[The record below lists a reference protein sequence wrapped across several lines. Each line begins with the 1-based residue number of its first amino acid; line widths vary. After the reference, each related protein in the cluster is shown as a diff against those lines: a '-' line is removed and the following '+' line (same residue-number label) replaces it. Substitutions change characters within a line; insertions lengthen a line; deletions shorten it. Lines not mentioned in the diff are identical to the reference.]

1 MNRLLYVN
9 FAIFFLIA
17 SAAAA
22 DQSVPPAAPANPEPA
37 HHMHMPALG
46 PVGGDWWK
54 NSEIAQKINLSD
66 GQKQQLQ
73 QIFSDH
79 RSNLVTLRGSF
90 ESEEGKLRN
99 LVNQDPPQDDQ
110 VLAQVD
116 QVTAAR
122 GKLDREF
129 AAITLAFRKVL
140 SGDQW
145 KQLQNITMQRFLAFR
160 HGRHGDKPENSSAGS
175 SSPSEPK

>member
-1 MNRLLYVN
+1 MNRLLYFT
-9 FAIFFLIA
+9 FATFLLIA
-17 SAAAA
+17 SAAAT
-22 DQSVPPAAPANPEPA
+22 DQSGPPPAAPNSEAP

-54 NSEIAQKINLSD
+54 NSEIAQKINLTD
-66 GQKQQLQ
+66 AQKQQLQ

-79 RSNLVTLRGSF
+79 RSNLVALRGNF
-90 ESEEGKLRN
+90 ENEEGKLRN
-99 LVNQDPPQDDQ
+99 LVNQDPPPDDQ

-145 KQLQNITMQRFLAFR
+145 KQLQNITMQRFLLFR
-160 HGRHGDKPENSSAGS
+160 HSHHDKPEASGTNGSSA
-175 SSPSEPK
+175 PK

>member
-1 MNRLLYVN
+1 MKRLLYFT
-9 FAIFFLIA
+9 FAVFLLIA
-17 SAAAA
+17 SAAAM
-22 DQSVPPAAPANPEPA
+22 DQSQSSTQSNGDTPR
-37 HHMHMPALG
+37 HMHMPALG

-54 NSEIAQKINLSD
+54 NSEIAQKINLTD
-66 GQKQQLQ
+66 AQKQQLQ

-79 RSNLVTLRGSF
+79 RSNLVSLRGNF
-90 ESEEGKLRN
+90 ENEEGKLRN
-99 LVNQDPPQDDQ
+99 LVNQDPPPDEQ

-145 KQLQNITMQRFLAFR
+145 KVLQNITMQRFLFR
-160 HGRHGDKPENSSAGS
+160 RSHRDKTEGS
-175 SSPSEPK
+175 TANNNPAEPK

>member
-1 MNRLLYVN
+1 MNRLLYFT
-9 FAIFFLIA
+9 FATFVLIA
-17 SAAAA
+17 SAAAM
-22 DQSVPPAAPANPEPA
+22 DQSGLPPATPNSDAPPPR
-37 HHMHMPALG
+37 HMHMPALG

-54 NSEIAQKINLSD
+54 NSEIAQQINLTD
-66 GQKQQLQ
+66 AQKQQIQ

-79 RSNLVTLRGSF
+79 RSNLVVLRGNF
-90 ESEEGKLRN
+90 ENEEGKLRS
-99 LVNQDPPQDDQ
+99 LVNQDPPQDEQ
-110 VLAQVD
+110 VIAQVD

-145 KQLQNITMQRFLAFR
+145 KQLQNITMQRFWAFR
-160 HGRHGDKPENSSAGS
+160 RSHRDKTDSSTANNSTSG
-175 SSPSEPK
+175 PK

>member
-1 MNRLLYVN
+1 MNRLLYLT
-9 FAIFFLIA
+9 FAVLFLIA
-17 SAAAA
+17 SAAAG
-22 DQSVPPAAPANPEPA
+22 DQAVSSAAPASPDSG

-54 NSEIAQKINLSD
+54 NSEIAQQINLSD
-66 GQKQQLQ
+66 AQKQQLQ

-79 RSNLVTLRGSF
+79 KSNLVNLRGNF
-90 ESEEGKLRN
+90 EAEEGKLRN
-99 LVNQDPPQDDQ
+99 LVNQDPPQDEQ

-160 HGRHGDKPENSSAGS
+160 HGRHGDKSGNSPANGN
-175 SSPSEPK
+175 PSEPK

>member
-1 MNRLLYVN
+1 MKRLLYFT
-9 FAIFFLIA
+9 FAVFLLIA
-17 SAAAA
+17 SAAAMG
-22 DQSVPPAAPANPEPA
+22 QSQSSTQSNGDTPR
-37 HHMHMPALG
+37 HMHMPALG

-54 NSEIAQKINLSD
+54 NSEIAQKINLTD
-66 GQKQQLQ
+66 AQKQQLQ

-79 RSNLVTLRGSF
+79 RSNLKALKGDF
-90 ESEEGKLRN
+90 EAQEGRLRN
-99 LVNQDPPQDDQ
+99 LVNQDSPQDDQ

-116 QVTAAR
+116 QVSAAR

-129 AAITLAFRKVL
+129 ASITLAFRRVL

-160 HGRHGDKPENSSAGS
+160 HFHHGEKPEHPPGN
-175 SSPSEPK
+175 SPSEPK

>member
-1 MNRLLYVN
+1 MNRLLYFS
-9 FAIFFLIA
+9 FATFLLIA
-17 SAAAA
+17 SAAAT
-22 DQSVPPAAPANPEPA
+22 DQSAPPSAASSGEPPR
-37 HHMHMPALG
+37 HMHMPALG

-54 NSEIAQKINLSD
+54 NSEIAQQINLTD
-66 GQKQQLQ
+66 AQKQQIQ

-79 RSNLVTLRGSF
+79 RSNLVSLRGNF

-116 QVTAAR
+116 QVTVAR

-145 KQLQNITMQRFLAFR
+145 KQLQNITMQRFLLFR
-160 HGRHGDKPENSSAGS
+160 RHRDKWGDSTTNNNSSA
-175 SSPSEPK
+175 PK

>member
-1 MNRLLYVN
+1 MKHLLYFT
-9 FAIFFLIA
+9 FATLLLITSA
-17 SAAAA
+17 SAM
-22 DQSVPPAAPANPEPA
+22 DQSVQSTAPSSNGETPR
-37 HHMHMPALG
+37 HMHVPALG

-54 NSEIAQKINLSD
+54 NSDIAQKINLSD
-66 GQKQQLQ
+66 GQKQQIQ

-79 RSNLVTLRGSF
+79 RSNLVVLRGNF
-90 ESEEGKLRN
+90 ENEEGKLRN
-99 LVNQDPPQDDQ
+99 LVNQDPPQDEQ

-145 KQLQNITMQRFLAFR
+145 KQLQNITMQRFLFR
-160 HGRHGDKPENSSAGS
+160 RSHRDKGEGS
-175 SSPSEPK
+175 TTNNNPSEPK

>member
-1 MNRLLYVN
+1 MNRLLYFTFVTLL
-9 FAIFFLIA
+9 LIA
-17 SAAAA
+17 SAAAM
-22 DQSVPPAAPANPEPA
+22 DQSVQSSASSSGGETPR
-37 HHMHMPALG
+37 HMHMPALG

-54 NSEIAQKINLSD
+54 NSDIAQKINLTDS
-66 GQKQQLQ
+66 QKQQIQ

-79 RSNLVTLRGSF
+79 RSNLVSLRGSF
-90 ESEEGKLRN
+90 ENEEGKLRN

-145 KQLQNITMQRFLAFR
+145 KQLQNITMQRFLFR
-160 HGRHGDKPENSSAGS
+160 RSHRDKAENSANSN
-175 SSPSEPK
+175 PSEPK

>member
-1 MNRLLYVN
+1 MNRLLYLT
-9 FAIFFLIA
+9 FAVLFLIA
-17 SAAAA
+17 SAAAG
-22 DQSVPPAAPANPEPA
+22 DQSVSPAAPANPDPT

-54 NSEIAQKINLSD
+54 NSEIAQQINLSD

-79 RSNLVTLRGSF
+79 RSNLVTLRGNF
-90 ESEEGKLRN
+90 ETEEGKLRN
-99 LVNQDPPQDDQ
+99 LVNQDSPQDEQ

-145 KQLQNITMQRFLAFR
+145 KQLQNITLQKFWAFR
-160 HGRHGDKPENSSAGS
+160 HGRRGDKSGNSVANGGS
-175 SSPSEPK
+175 SEPK

>member
-1 MNRLLYVN
+1 MKRLLYFT
-9 FAIFFLIA
+9 FAVFLLIA
-17 SAAAA
+17 SAAAMG
-22 DQSVPPAAPANPEPA
+22 QSQSSTQSNGDTPR
-37 HHMHMPALG
+37 HMHMPALG

-54 NSEIAQKINLSD
+54 NSEIAQKINLTD
-66 GQKQQLQ
+66 AQKQQLQ

-79 RSNLVTLRGSF
+79 RSNLVSLRGNF
-90 ESEEGKLRN
+90 ENEEGKLRN
-99 LVNQDPPQDDQ
+99 LVNQDPPPDEQ

-145 KQLQNITMQRFLAFR
+145 KVLQNITMQRFLFR
-160 HGRHGDKPENSSAGS
+160 RSHRDKTEGS
-175 SSPSEPK
+175 TAKQ